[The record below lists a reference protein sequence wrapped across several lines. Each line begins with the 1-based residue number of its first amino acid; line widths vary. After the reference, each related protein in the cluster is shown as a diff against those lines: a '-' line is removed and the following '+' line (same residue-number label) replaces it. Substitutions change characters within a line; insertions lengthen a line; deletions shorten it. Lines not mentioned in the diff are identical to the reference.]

1 MILEANIARL
11 QTQTNIKDCA
21 TKELSRIE
29 EQIHEAI
36 SNGKFSIYNNGNLQ
50 QETKRRLEELG
61 YEVKTGRQYNEPYYS
76 ISWS

>member
-11 QTQTNIKDCA
+11 QTQANIKDCA

-36 SNGKFSIYNNGNLQ
+36 SNGKFSIYGDGNLQ
-50 QETKRRLEELG
+50 HETKSRLEELG
-61 YEVKTGRQYNEPYYS
+61 YEVKAGQKYNEPYYS
-76 ISWS
+76 ISWE